1 MALAGP
7 GGVADVLVGGVIGG
21 GLQLGGAAD
30 GVDDIVA
37 VWLRVDSDGGGEAA
51 HGIVVAAGRVSRR
64 VDDVGASVA
73 VGVASNFVAGRE
85 EGRDGGG
92 DAEDG
97 GNGEENGGAGGRHG
111 QFGEEI
117 AV

>member
-7 GGVADVLVGGVIGG
+7 DGVADVPVVVVLGG

-30 GVDDIVA
+30 DVDDVVA
-37 VWLRVDSDGGGEAA
+37 VWSRVDSDGGGEAA
-51 HGIVVAAGRVSRR
+51 HGLVVAAGRVSRR
-64 VDDVGASVA
+64 EDDVLASVA
-73 VGVASNFVAGRE
+73 VGIATNFVAGRE